1 MGAILFI
8 ILVGVPIA
16 EIIVLVKVGG
26 IIGFWETIGAVILTA
41 LIGTHLLRQQGLA
54 ILKKAQA
61 SIDENR
67 FPVDE
72 VFDGLCLLLAGA
84 LLLTPG
90 FITDAIGLALFV
102 ARFRAVLRGGLQRAL
117 AARGNF
123 HVPGTGHP
131 GGPFPGNGSYPG
143 NGPIIDGDFEDVTE
157 NKSDATR
164 PGLPGKQADGDAGE
178 RPGKDPSKE

>member
-8 ILVGVPIA
+8 ILVGVPIG
-16 EIIVLVKVGG
+16 EIAILVKVGK

-41 LIGTHLLRQQGLA
+41 LIGTHLLRRQGLA
-54 ILKKAQA
+54 VLKKAQA
-61 SIDENR
+61 SLDENR

-102 ARFRAVLRGGLQRAL
+102 APFRAVLRLGLRRVL
-117 AARGNF
+117 TARGHL
-123 HVPGTGHP
+123 HVHGPGP
-131 GGPFPGNGSYPG
+131 GG
-143 NGPIIDGDFEDVTE
+143 GPIIDGEFEDITE
-157 NKSDATR
+157 NNGDAPR
-164 PGLPGKQADGDAGE
+164 PGLPGNRANEVDGK
-178 RPGKDPSKE
+178 RSGKDPAKD

>member
-8 ILVGVPIA
+8 ILIGVPIG
-16 EIIVLVKVGG
+16 EIAVLVKVGE

-41 LIGTHLLRQQGLA
+41 LIGTHLLRRQGLA

-61 SIDENR
+61 GMEENR

-90 FITDAIGLALFV
+90 FVTDAVGLALFV
-102 ARFRAVLRGGLQRAL
+102 APFRTILRRGLIHVL
-117 AARGNF
+117 AARGHF
-123 HVPGTGHP
+123 HVHGPGLGNGMGGGPAP
-131 GGPFPGNGSYPG
+131 GG
-143 NGPIIDGDFEDVTE
+143 GPIIDGDFEDITE
-157 NKSDATR
+157 NNGAAPR
-164 PGLPGKQADGDAGE
+164 PVLPGKQAPEPDGGRA
-178 RPGKDPSKE
+178 GKDPSKD

>member
-8 ILVGVPIA
+8 ILVGVPIG
-16 EIIVLVKVGG
+16 EIAILIKVGK

-41 LIGTHLLRQQGLA
+41 LIGTHLLRRQGLT

-61 SIDENR
+61 SLDENR

-102 ARFRAVLRGGLQRAL
+102 APFRAILRLGLVHIL
-117 AARGNF
+117 TARGHF
-123 HVPGTGHP
+123 HVHGQGP
-131 GGPFPGNGSYPG
+131 GG
-143 NGPIIDGDFEDVTE
+143 GPIIDGEFEDVTE
-157 NKSDATR
+157 NKEGAPR
-164 PGLPGKQADGDAGE
+164 PGLPGKQAHEADGE
-178 RPGKDPSKE
+178 RPGKGPDED

>member
-16 EIIVLVKVGG
+16 EIAVLVKVGG
-26 IIGFWETIGAVILTA
+26 IIGFWQTIGTVILTA

-72 VFDGLCLLLAGA
+72 VFDGLCLLLAGV

-102 ARFRAVLRGGLQRAL
+102 ARFRAVLRFGLQRVL

-123 HVPGTGHP
+123 HVSGTGHP
-131 GGPFPGNGSYPG
+131 DGPFPGDRPYPG
-143 NGPIIDGDFEDVTE
+143 NGPILDGDFEDVTE
-157 NKSDATR
+157 NKSDAPR
-164 PGLPGKQADGDAGE
+164 PGLPGKQADDATGE
-178 RPGKDPSKE
+178 RPGNDPSKE

>member
-8 ILVGVPIA
+8 ILVGVPIG
-16 EIIVLVKVGG
+16 EIAILVKVGE

-54 ILKKAQA
+54 ILKRAQA
-61 SIDENR
+61 SMNENR

-102 ARFRAVLRGGLQRAL
+102 ARFRAALRFGLQRTL
-117 AARGNF
+117 AARGRF
-123 HVPGTGHP
+123 HVHGSGLGDGMD
-131 GGPFPGNGSYPG
+131 GGPFPGG
-143 NGPIIDGDFEDVTE
+143 GPIIDGDFEDVTE
-157 NKSDATR
+157 KKEGAPR
-164 PGLPGKQADGDAGE
+164 PGLPGKQANEADGE
-178 RPGKDPSKE
+178 RPGKDSSRN

>member
-8 ILVGVPIA
+8 ILVGVPIG
-16 EIIVLVKVGG
+16 EIVILVKVGE
-26 IIGFWETIGAVILTA
+26 IIGFWETIGTVILTA
-41 LIGTHLLRQQGLA
+41 LIGTHMLRRQGLA

-61 SIDENR
+61 GMDENR

-102 ARFRAVLRGGLQRAL
+102 ARFRAGLRLGLVRVL
-117 AARGNF
+117 AARGHL
-123 HVPGTGHP
+123 HVHGSGPGAAP
-131 GGPFPGNGSYPG
+131 VSGG
-143 NGPIIDGDFEDVTE
+143 GPIIDGDFEDLTE
-157 NKSDATR
+157 NNGNASR
-164 PGLPGKQADGDAGE
+164 PGLPGKQALKADGE
-178 RPGKDPSKE
+178 HPGKDPAKD